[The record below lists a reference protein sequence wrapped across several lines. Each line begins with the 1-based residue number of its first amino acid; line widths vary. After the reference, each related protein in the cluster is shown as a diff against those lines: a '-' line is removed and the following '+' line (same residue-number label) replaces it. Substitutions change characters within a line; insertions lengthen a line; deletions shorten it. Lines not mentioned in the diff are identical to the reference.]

1 MVRQCRG
8 YRDHTALVL
17 EIYPEY
23 YVSDDSHLVKTLRMI
38 A

>member
-1 MVRQCRG
+1 MVRQCRRYG
-8 YRDHTALVL
+8 DNTTLVL
-17 EIYPEY
+17 EIYLEY